1 MNSNRKAET
10 ARVEILCVGTE
21 LLSGRADGDGP
32 YIAKKLRA
40 AGLVVGKA
48 SQVPDDDAEISRAL
62 GEALSRSEAAV
73 VCGGLGPTFD
83 DVTREGAARALKR
96 GLQFRPELFRE
107 IERKL
112 RRHGAAIPASNRRQA
127 YLIEGATPLPNTHG
141 SAPGQR
147 VIVGRGKGEKTVYLL
162 PGPPREMSLI
172 FDRQVLPDLKRRL
185 ARGRHVEGFSLHLSG
200 VAESEAE
207 ELLQPIVSQK
217 SPGLDFTML
226 ASDGEVEF
234 HALIEGPNPSKNR
247 ALKSHLLRR
256 TKALVGPHIFGA
268 GEDSLENAV
277 GRRLL
282 RRGFTL
288 AVAESCTAG
297 MLASRITR
305 VPGSSRYFLG
315 GYLVYSNDLKRRLLG
330 VKSGTLRGR
339 GAVSAECAA
348 EMARLARRRC
358 RSSLGLSITG
368 IAGPGGG
375 TPGKPVGTVFFGLS
389 GPHDSRTEVF
399 ERWFSGDRETVRRRA
414 CAFAL
419 HQLLRALRQS
429 AEV

>member
-1 MNSNRKAET
+1 MNSNRGAEP
-10 ARVEILCVGTE
+10 ARVELLCVGTE
-21 LLSGRADGDGP
+21 LLSGRSDGDGP

-40 AGLVVGKA
+40 AGFVVGKA
-48 SQVPDDDAEISRAL
+48 SQIPDDAAEIARAL
-62 GEALSRSEAAV
+62 RESLSRSEATV

-83 DVTREGAARALKR
+83 DVTREGAARALHR
-96 GLQFRPELFRE
+96 GLHFRPEIFRE

-112 RRHGAAIPASNRRQA
+112 ARHGTAIPDSNRRQA
-127 YLIEGATPLPNTHG
+127 YFIEGATPLPNARG

-147 VIVGRGKGEKTVYLL
+147 IVVGRGKDEKIAYLL
-162 PGPPREMSLI
+162 PGPPREMSPI

-200 VAESEAE
+200 VAESKAE

-217 SPGLDFTML
+217 GPGLDFTIL

-234 HALIEGPNPSKNR
+234 HALIGGPSPSKNH
-247 ALKSHLLRR
+247 ALKVRLLRR
-256 TKALVGPHIFGA
+256 AKALVGRHVFGS
-268 GEDSLENAV
+268 GDDSLENVV

-297 MLASRITR
+297 MLASRLTR
-305 VPGSSRYFLG
+305 TPGSSRYFLG

-330 VKSGTLRGR
+330 VKAETLRGR

-358 RSSLGLSITG
+358 RSPLGLSITG

-375 TPGKPVGTVFFGLS
+375 SREKPVGTVFFGLS
-389 GPHDSRTEVF
+389 GPHSSKTEVF
-399 ERWFSGDRETVRRRA
+399 ESWFSGDRETVRRRA

-419 HQLLRALRQS
+419 HQLLRSVR
-429 AEV
+429 